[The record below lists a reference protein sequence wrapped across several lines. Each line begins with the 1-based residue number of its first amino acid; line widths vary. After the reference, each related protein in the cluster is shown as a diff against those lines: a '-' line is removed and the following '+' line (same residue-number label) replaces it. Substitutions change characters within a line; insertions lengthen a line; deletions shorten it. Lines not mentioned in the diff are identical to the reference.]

1 MQREKKKSQPDI
13 SDNLLEVLAV
23 IKIAIIIIKVT
34 KSSCNSWLLFLLGHR
49 RAVMRLLQPEPLQ
62 LLGDSSDVGQI
73 LCLRV
78 EESSEKKNVLILF
91 TFKKKKKRNT
101 GSCAM
106 HRVRDVRR
114 EVFWLLQFHILVLF
128 VVSST

>member
-1 MQREKKKSQPDI
+1 M
-13 SDNLLEVLAV
+13 

-78 EESSEKKNVLILF
+78 EESSEKKKCFNFIYF
-91 TFKKKKKRNT
+91 QKKKKEKHWKLCHAQ
-101 GSCAM
+101 GE
-106 HRVRDVRR
+106 RR
-114 EVFWLLQFHILVLF
+114 EEGSFLAVAIPYSGF
-128 VVSST
+128 VCC